1 MTNNLSIPASSHLSK
16 GETVP
21 STHTSAEVCQTG
33 AFHLW
38 KGETRQGLIV
48 ICVPTCMRPQML
60 GECLRSIANSRMPP
74 DFETRLT
81 VIDNDAKESAR
92 EMFSSLRF
100 PFAAR
105 YIVEPRRGLCAVR
118 NRALD
123 ETQKE
128 NADYLAFCDD
138 DQIVDK
144 NWLCALVDGMNETGA
159 DAIGGYVVDVYA
171 DGKTPWWVRDSK
183 ITPDESAKI
192 TKAGF
197 PTNLLLMKARVFAEL
212 RFDDDFNLTGAEDYD
227 FSRRAML
234 KGFVSA
240 TTGKA
245 KATAEAHPSRLTLRN
260 HFMTQW
266 QRQTGY
272 VLSHRKTGGALAA
285 ARFLPKGIVKLAK
298 GALCGALGVFLG
310 KKMMRRALKNII
322 AGSGMCYGVF
332 AAGNFQKYAN
342 IDGR

>member
-1 MTNNLSIPASSHLSK
+1 MDEK
-16 GETVP
+16 
-21 STHTSAEVCQTG
+21 
-33 AFHLW
+33 
-38 KGETRQGLIV
+38 GLIV
-48 ICVPTCMRPQML
+48 VCVPTCMRPQML
-60 GECLRSIANSRMPP
+60 GECLRSIANSDIPSG
-74 DFETRLT
+74 FETRLT
-81 VIDNDAKESAR
+81 VIDNDKNESAR

-105 YIVEPRRGLCAVR
+105 YVVEPRRGLCAAR

-138 DQIVDK
+138 DQIVDN

-159 DAIGGYVVDVYA
+159 DAVGGYVADIFP
-171 DGKTPWWVRDSK
+171 DGKAPWWSLPAK
-183 ITPDESAKI
+183 IAPDDSAKI

-197 PTNLLLMKARVFAEL
+197 PTNLLLMKARVFSEL

-227 FSRRAML
+227 FARRAML
-234 KGFVSA
+234 RGFVSA
-240 TTGKA
+240 YTGKA
-245 KATAEAHPSRLTLRN
+245 KARAEAHRSRMTLRN

-272 VLSHRKTGGALAA
+272 VLSHRKTDGALPTAL
-285 ARFLPKGIVKLAK
+285 RFLPKGMMKLIK
-298 GALCGALGVFLG
+298 GVLCAALGVFLG
-310 KKMMRRALKNII
+310 RKMLRRSLKNII
-322 AGSGMCYGVF
+322 AGTGICYGVF
-332 AAGNFQKYAN
+332 AAGGYQKYAK

>member
-1 MTNNLSIPASSHLSK
+1 MIGKLQVNK
-16 GETVP
+16 KETV
-21 STHTSAEVCQTG
+21 T
-33 AFHLW
+33 
-38 KGETRQGLIV
+38 

-74 DFETRLT
+74 DLETRLT

-138 DQIVDK
+138 DQIVDD

-159 DAIGGYVVDVYA
+159 DAISGYVEQGYPN
-171 DGKTPWWVRDSK
+171 GKVPWWIRPSK
-183 ITPDESAKI
+183 TKPDENAKI
-192 TKAGF
+192 KPGF
-197 PTNLLLMKARVFAEL
+197 GPGLLLMKARVFVEL

-234 KGFVSA
+234 RGFVSA
-240 TTGKA
+240 YTGKA
-245 KATAEAHPSRLTLRN
+245 KAYEEAHPSRLTFVN
-260 HFMTQW
+260 YFMTQW
-266 QRQTGY
+266 QRQTAY
-272 VLSHRKTGGALAA
+272 VLSHRKTDGALKAA
-285 ARFLPKGIVKLAK
+285 LRFLPKGIIKFVKGVLY
-298 GALCGALGVFLG
+298 GVIGVFFG
-310 KKMMRRALKNII
+310 KKMLRRANQNII
-322 AGSGMCYGVF
+322 AGLGMCYGVF
-332 AAGNFQKYAN
+332 KFGKFQKYAN
-342 IDGR
+342 IDGQ

>member
-1 MTNNLSIPASSHLSK
+1 
-16 GETVP
+16 
-21 STHTSAEVCQTG
+21 
-33 AFHLW
+33 
-38 KGETRQGLIV
+38 
-48 ICVPTCMRPQML
+48 MRPQML
-60 GECLRSIANSRMPP
+60 GECLHSIANSRLPP
-74 DFETRLT
+74 GFETRLT
-81 VIDNDAKESAR
+81 VIDNDKTESAR
-92 EMFSSLRF
+92 EMFSSLCF

-138 DQIVDK
+138 DQIVDE
-144 NWLCALVDGMNETGA
+144 NWLCALVDGMRETGA

-183 ITPDESAKI
+183 VAPDENAKA

-212 RFDDDFNLTGAEDYD
+212 RFDNDFNLTGAEDYD

-234 KGFVSA
+234 RGFVSA

-245 KATAEAHPSRLTLRN
+245 KATAEAHAARLTLAN
-260 HFMTQW
+260 HFKTQW

-272 VLSHRKTGGALAA
+272 VLSHRKTDGALITAL
-285 ARFLPKGIVKLAK
+285 RFLPKGMIKLVK
-298 GALCGALGVFLG
+298 GVLCAALGIVTG
-310 KKMMRRALKNII
+310 KKMLRRALKNII